1 MKLRLSKTAS
11 TQTYPP
17 PSSSEPGRENLNDRE
32 GQTDSTSVDKYC
44 STWTNK
50 GDYLYNGEGQ
60 TGSTPIHRQIVFYLD

>member
-1 MKLRLSKTAS
+1 MAFPECRGDYKILLIT
-11 TQTYPP
+11 
-17 PSSSEPGRENLNDRE
+17 REKSYSRE

-60 TGSTPIHRQIVFYLD
+60 TGSTPMHRQIVFYLD